1 MKIHSNIDLVQINL
15 GSDNRYYLPESVDF
29 SGKKI
34 NGLSIL
40 SARTG
45 ETTLSPFDDRT
56 LVDESELENFYLEL
70 YNESGKKIQQNLNA
84 LNCNTRG
91 NVRFYADSIISL
103 KLSNITYLG
112 STIFTDKCLLIYVSY
127 DNIFSNDVEISNRQ
141 LSIKIITDK
150 TSVRLSEYVDEYI
163 RRIGARVQAIEAYF
177 DVGNTF
183 YLDLRENGGKVFRM
197 VSGDLFFA
205 NGLGLGT
212 KNQPMLLNDFDIDFK
227 NSYLHNSTTGTITV
241 RLTLY
246 F

>member
-45 ETTLSPFDDRT
+45 ETTLSPFDART
-56 LVDESELENFYLEL
+56 LVDESELGNFYLEL
-70 YNESGKKIQQNLNA
+70 YNSDGKKIQQNLNA
-84 LNCNTRG
+84 MNCNTRG
-91 NVRFYADSIISL
+91 NVRFYVDSIISL
-103 KLSNITYLG
+103 KLSNITYIG
-112 STIFTDKCLLIYVSY
+112 STVFTDKCLLLYVSY
-127 DNIFSNDVEISNRQ
+127 DNIISPDVEISNRQ

-150 TSVRLSEYVDEYI
+150 SSVKLSDYVDEYI
-163 RRIGARVQAIEAYF
+163 RRIGARVKAIEAYF
-177 DVGNTF
+177 EVGNNF
-183 YLDLRENGGKVFRM
+183 YLDLREDSGKVFRM
-197 VSGDLFFA
+197 VPGDLLFA
-205 NGLGLGT
+205 NGLGLG
-212 KNQPMLLNDFDIDFK
+212 KKIQPMLVNDFNIDFK
-227 NSYLHNSTTGTITV
+227 NSYLYNATTGEITV